1 MSLIKNRFKELAE
14 NNEQAL
20 IGFMMAGLPDKE
32 LSLDCIKAAEQ
43 GGCDILELGVP
54 FSDPVA
60 DGEIIERF
68 HHRGVAMGLNLNNTL
83 EFAALAKQAT
93 EFPLILFC
101 YYNPIFQRGVSR
113 FMSELK
119 DIGISG
125 LIVPDL
131 PLDELETLKGYDIDA
146 IPMVAPSSS
155 DERLKLAGSFAPSFT
170 YCVSVR
176 GVTGVRALPEQ
187 EIKDYLDRVKL
198 HSQSPLALG
207 FGISSPEQIQAF
219 KGHADA
225 YVVGSHL
232 AQIIEQGASDPSA
245 LPGRMEQ
252 AIARLKSATR

>member
-1 MSLIKNRFKELAE
+1 MSLIKNTFKKLSD

-20 IGFMMAGLPDKE
+20 IGFMMAGLPDNN

-60 DGEIIERF
+60 DGEIIERL
-68 HHRGVAMGLNLNNTL
+68 HHRGVAMGLNLDNTL
-83 EFAALAKQAT
+83 EFAAQVRQAT

-101 YYNPIFQRGVSR
+101 YFNPIFQRGVDR

-119 DIGISG
+119 DIGVSG
-125 LIVPDL
+125 VIVPDL
-131 PLDELETLKGYDIDA
+131 PLDELETLRGYDIDA

-155 DERLKLAGSFAPSFT
+155 EERMKLAGSFDPSFT

-176 GVTGVRALPEQ
+176 GVTGVRSLPEQ
-187 EIKDYLDRVKL
+187 EIKDYLDRVRL

-219 KGHADA
+219 KGHTDA
-225 YVVGSHL
+225 YVIGSHL
-232 AQIIEQGASDPSA
+232 AQIIEQNEAASAS

-252 AIARLKSATR
+252 AVARLKSATR